1 MTGLDFILLLV
12 IGVAGVGGFM
22 RGLAQEVFSLAAWFL
37 AAFAVHYLHA
47 PLTAALL
54 PQVRSDIAAS
64 LLAFSLLLLVPYAAM
79 KVIVGN
85 VSEAP
90 QGSVLGPIDR
100 VLGFGFGAVKGVL
113 VSVFAFAMLMI
124 GYDDAW
130 GFRGRPTWI
139 VTARSYPAMDT
150 FSRELVPLIAQKRET
165 LRSEAEAQDKA
176 AAEAAEAP

>member
-1 MTGLDFILLLV
+1 MTGLDYILLFV

-37 AAFAVHYLHA
+37 AAFAIHYLHE
-47 PLTAALL
+47 PLTSAL
-54 PQVRSDIAAS
+54 VTSIRSDVSAS

-90 QGSVLGPIDR
+90 EGGVLGPVDR

-113 VSVFAFAMLMI
+113 VGVFAFSMLVI
-124 GYDDAW
+124 GYDDTW
-130 GFRGRPTWI
+130 GYRGRPVWI
-139 VTARSYPAMDT
+139 VTARSYQAIDT
-150 FSRELVPLIAQKRET
+150 FSRELVPLIAHKREA
-165 LRSEAEAQDKA
+165 LRGEAEARDKA
-176 AAEAAEAP
+176 AAEAAAQK